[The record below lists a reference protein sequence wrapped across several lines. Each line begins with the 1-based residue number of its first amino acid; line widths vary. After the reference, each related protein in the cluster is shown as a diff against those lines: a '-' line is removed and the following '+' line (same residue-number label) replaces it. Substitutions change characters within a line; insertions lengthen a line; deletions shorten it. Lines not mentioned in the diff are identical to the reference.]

1 MTKEEFLTVRWNNYL
16 TVGLGLIM
24 LAYVAFVF
32 SSSVMSDFAA
42 FIGLAI
48 IAVVY

>member
-1 MTKEEFLTVRWNNYL
+1 MTKDEFLTVRWNNIL
-16 TVGLGLIM
+16 ALGLGLIM
-24 LAYVAFVF
+24 LIYVAVVA
-32 SSSVMSDFAA
+32 STTVLSDFAA

>member
-1 MTKEEFLTVRWNNYL
+1 MTKEKFLTVRWNNYL
-16 TVGLGLIM
+16 TVGLGLIT
-24 LAYVAFVF
+24 LVYVAFVL
-32 SSSVMSDFAA
+32 STSVMSDFAA

>member
-1 MTKEEFLTVRWNNYL
+1 MKKEEFLTERWNNIL

-24 LAYVAFVF
+24 LGYVAFVF
-32 SSSVMSDFAA
+32 STSVMSDFAA